1 MTSLNWWRNT
11 SRNRRKR
18 VGSMED
24 DELIQKMEEQV
35 NKKSPAPNKKR
46 KSRTKESGPQLY
58 ARLKHEELV
67 RLGYIK

>member
-1 MTSLNWWRNT
+1 
-11 SRNRRKR
+11 
-18 VGSMED
+18 MED

-35 NKKSPAPNKKR
+35 TKKSPAPNKKR